1 MARIQNYPG
10 RTDGGYTRVMGDATL
25 GKLLSRTQSAII
37 AAGTE
42 LEKIVYRE
50 VDEQGRAV
58 TDLDAFLEAPTSSV
72 GAYLVNKRSIKRS
85 RRVQIGRS
93 EPDLVIFDT
102 GQKHVYIV
110 ELKDGDM
117 FDTKKVDGELNTL
130 IAFQNA
136 ISPHI
141 PYMTSIHFCSFNQT
155 DKAQIIS
162 GFKGKI
168 DENQAM
174 TGAELCQILRI
185 DYEKILQQR
194 MSDAAANRAFF
205 IDELLKDPMIR
216 KDIIE
221 ILIAAAETSLRSRG
235 LSSRHNSPSQHLD
248 FPT

>member
-1 MARIQNYPG
+1 MARIQKYPG
-10 RTDGGYTRVMGDATL
+10 RTDGGYTRIVGDAAL

-42 LEKIVYRE
+42 LEKTVYAE
-50 VDEQGRAV
+50 VEKQGRAV
-58 TDLDAFLEAPTSSV
+58 TDLDAFLDAPTSV
-72 GAYLVNKRSIKRS
+72 LGAYLVNKRSIKRS
-85 RRVQIGRS
+85 RRVRMGRS

-102 GQKHVYIV
+102 GQRHVYIV

-130 IAFQNA
+130 ITFQNA

-174 TGAELCQILRI
+174 TGAELCQILQI
-185 DYEKILQQR
+185 DYETILQQR
-194 MSDAAANRAFF
+194 QSDATANRAFF
-205 IDELLKDPMIR
+205 INELLKDPTIR

-221 ILIAAAETSLRSRG
+221 ILVSAIETSKTSR
-235 LSSRHNSPSQHLD
+235 
-248 FPT
+248 